1 MFTLYYKMN
10 KLVHMTTY
18 AQNYIIKLDLE
29 QAHTANIRMQKYIE
43 KPYILI

>member
-18 AQNYIIKLDLE
+18 AQKYIIKLDLE
-29 QAHTANIRMQKYIE
+29 QAHTANIRTQKSIA